1 MNRLIFLLASL
12 ALCGAFIF
20 GATTVLADEG
30 SDDNA
35 QCQSTDD
42 HGGDR
47 AVTTDDRHG
56 TEGEGQQMQLLFQG
70 TELLLEG
77 GLKHDD
83 ELEPE

>member
-42 HGGDR
+42 HGGD
-47 AVTTDDRHG
+47 
-56 TEGEGQQMQLLFQG
+56 
-70 TELLLEG
+70 
-77 GLKHDD
+77 
-83 ELEPE
+83 PC